1 VRSGQIAKRSPASSA
16 HKGGAFRQKNS
27 RASTTIAK
35 SGRNWDIGIYAGPNL
50 LSSRAGGRLGVT
62 VSLATVHLL
71 RGAGCAL
78 GLLSFVAATSAA
90 QSEPPEPPPWSYP
103 LNPDG
108 PPKPRPD
115 DGSLKHVP
123 SSSVPLTQTQILN
136 RFSAVDWHP
145 ESHPSMPESVAH
157 GRAPDLFACGYCHYP
172 NGQGRSE
179 NSSLAGLPAVYIV
192 EQIAAMRDGSR
203 KSSQPAM
210 LAPSLMQKMAV
221 HASANEIAQAAAYFA
236 SLTYKPW
243 IRVVETNTAPRP
255 EIHGVSAYAAAAD
268 GSREPIGER
277 IVEVPEDAARTD
289 VRDDASGFVAFVP
302 VGSIARGKALA
313 SIAAG
318 ERQPCAAC
326 HGETLR
332 GTEIAPPLAGRSPSY
347 LYRQLF
353 DIQAGAR
360 SGPSVEQ
367 MKREVAALTPGEMR
381 DLVAFIANQAP

>member
-1 VRSGQIAKRSPASSA
+1 VLV
-16 HKGGAFRQKNS
+16 GGFFIVS
-27 RASTTIAK
+27 LPTL
-35 SGRNWDIGIYAGPNL
+35 YL
-50 LSSRAGGRLGVT
+50 LS
-62 VSLATVHLL
+62 
-71 RGAGCAL
+71 GAGCAL
-78 GLLSFVAATSAA
+78 GLLSFVAATSVA
-90 QSEPPEPPPWSYP
+90 QSEPPEPPSWSYP
-103 LNPDG
+103 LNPGG
-108 PPKPRPD
+108 PPKPGPD

-123 SSSVPLTQTQILN
+123 SSSVALTQTQVLN
-136 RFSAVDWHP
+136 RFSAADWHP
-145 ESHPSMPESVAH
+145 EGHPSMPESVAR

-172 NGQGRSE
+172 NGQGRAE

-210 LAPSLMQKMAV
+210 LAPILMRKVAAR
-221 HASANEIAQAAAYFA
+221 ASANEVAEAAAYFA
-236 SLTYKPW
+236 SLTYKHW
-243 IRVVETNTAPRP
+243 IRVVETDTVPRP

-268 GSREPIGER
+268 ESQEPIGER
-277 IVEVPEDAARTD
+277 IVEVPEDSARTD

-313 SIAAG
+313 STAAG

-360 SGPSVEQ
+360 SGPRAEQ

-381 DLVAFIANQAP
+381 DLVAFIASQAP